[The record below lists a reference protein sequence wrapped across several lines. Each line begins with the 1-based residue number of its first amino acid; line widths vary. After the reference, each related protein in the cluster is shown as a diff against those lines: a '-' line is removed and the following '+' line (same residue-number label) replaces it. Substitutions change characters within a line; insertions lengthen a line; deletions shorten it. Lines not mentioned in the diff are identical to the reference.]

1 MKKLDPVVKTETL
14 RILCGTL
21 LVQAVTQLVF
31 TLLRRWDVT
40 VLAGGLLGGA
50 WAVLNFLLM
59 GITVQNAVG
68 LPENEARSRIKGSYS
83 LRTLCT
89 VGVVALAILAPCFH
103 WVPAVVGIFSPRLTI
118 AVLSIF
124 RKEYGAPVENPRP
137 VPDEDED
144 EEGDELE
151 RLLDKVYG
159 GKVDYGQTGQT
170 TSQTEPPAP
179 VAENKPA
186 PQAGRK
192 E

>member
-21 LVQAVTQLVF
+21 LVQAVTQMVF
-31 TLLRRWDVT
+31 TLLHRWDVT

-89 VGVVALAILAPCFH
+89 LGVVVLAILAPCFH

-137 VPDEDED
+137 VPDEDE
-144 EEGDELE
+144 EGDELE

-159 GKVDYGQTGQT
+159 GKVDYTQAAP
-170 TSQTEPPAP
+170 QTETPAP
-179 VAENKPA
+179 VAEN
-186 PQAGRK
+186 RK